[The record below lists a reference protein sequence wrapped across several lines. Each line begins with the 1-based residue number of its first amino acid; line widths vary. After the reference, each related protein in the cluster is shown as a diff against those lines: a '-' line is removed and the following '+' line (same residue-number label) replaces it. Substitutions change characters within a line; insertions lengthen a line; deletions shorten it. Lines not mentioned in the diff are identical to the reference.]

1 MIALL
6 LVTLATVSTSYC
18 GEIEGIHFAD
28 QVTAE
33 GKKLQ
38 LNGAG
43 LHKATLF
50 KIRAVAASLYAEKR
64 SSNASEILN
73 STQVRKLVLQF
84 QRDLSGERIA
94 NAWIDQIKSAF
105 EQQSHAT
112 LDSRLDQLKVLLED
126 MSKGE
131 SIELTFLFDRVD
143 FTIRGK
149 AKGAISGTDFARAL
163 LGVWLG
169 PNPIN
174 RQLKDALLGQ

>member
-1 MIALL
+1 MISMLLALW
-6 LVTLATVSTSYC
+6 ATASPSYC
-18 GEIEGIHFAD
+18 AEVEGIHVAD
-28 QVTAE
+28 QMAVE
-33 GKKLQ
+33 GKTLQ

-43 LHKATLF
+43 LHKATIF

-64 SSNASEILN
+64 SSNASEIMN

-94 NAWIDQIKSAF
+94 NAWIDQIKGSLG
-105 EQQSHAT
+105 QSHST

-126 MSKGE
+126 MSKGD
-131 SIELTFLFDRVD
+131 SIELTFLSDRVD

-149 AKGAISGTDFARAL
+149 AKGTIPGADFARAL

-169 PNPIN
+169 PKPIN
-174 RQLKDALLGQ
+174 EQLKETLLRGQ

>member
-6 LVTLATVSTSYC
+6 LVTLATVSTSYG

-28 QVTAE
+28 QVAAE
-33 GKKLQ
+33 GKTLQ
-38 LNGAG
+38 LNGVG
-43 LHKATLF
+43 LHKATIF

-73 STQVRKLVLQF
+73 STQIRKLVLQF

-94 NAWIDQIKSAF
+94 NAWIDQIKGSLGQSYSA
-105 EQQSHAT
+105 

-126 MSKGE
+126 MSKGD
-131 SIELTFLFDRVD
+131 SIELTFLSDRVD

-149 AKGAISGTDFARAL
+149 AKGTIQGADFARAL

-169 PNPIN
+169 AKPIN
-174 RQLKDALLGQ
+174 EQLKETLLRGQ